1 MFDQLPYVTELNNL
15 TLKDVTRNGITDS
28 KTLKKSFLVTGILDD
43 IIQDS
48 LDIITR
54 DGNFNNVGIRM
65 VLNLKEPNLMK
76 KTNPVELVFKD
87 KAKFDTQN
95 PIISELFNQ
104 NPKTITMNL
113 LLHIDLLYQTLIQ
126 TSKKV

>member
-43 IIQDS
+43 IVQDS

-54 DGNFNNVGIRM
+54 DGNFNNVGIRL
-65 VLNLKEPNLMK
+65 VLNLKGPNLMK
-76 KTNPVELVFKD
+76 KPNPVELVFKD

-95 PIISELFNQ
+95 PVISELFNQ
-104 NPKTITMNL
+104 NPKTITMNF
-113 LLHIDLLYQTLIQ
+113 LLHIDLLHQTLIQ

>member
-43 IIQDS
+43 IVQDS

-54 DGNFNNVGIRM
+54 DGNFNNVGIRL
-65 VLNLKEPNLMK
+65 VLNLKGPNLMK
-76 KTNPVELVFKD
+76 KPNPVELVFKD

-95 PIISELFNQ
+95 PVISELFNQ

-113 LLHIDLLYQTLIQ
+113 LLHIDLLHQTLIQ

>member
-15 TLKDVTRNGITDS
+15 TLKDVTRNGITHS
-28 KTLKKSFLVTGILDD
+28 KTLKKSFLATGILDD
-43 IIQDS
+43 IVQNS

-54 DGNFNNVGIRM
+54 DGNFNNVGIRL
-65 VLNLKEPNLMK
+65 VLNLKGPNLMK
-76 KTNPVELVFKD
+76 KPNPVELVFKD

-95 PIISELFNQ
+95 PVISELFNQ

-113 LLHIDLLYQTLIQ
+113 LLHIDLLHQTLIQ

>member
-28 KTLKKSFLVTGILDD
+28 KTLKKSFLATGILDD
-43 IIQDS
+43 IVQDS

-54 DGNFNNVGIRM
+54 DGNFNNVGIRL
-65 VLNLKEPNLMK
+65 VLNLKGPNLMK
-76 KTNPVELVFKD
+76 KPNPVKLVFKD

-95 PIISELFNQ
+95 PVISELFNQ

-113 LLHIDLLYQTLIQ
+113 LLHIDLLHQTLIQ